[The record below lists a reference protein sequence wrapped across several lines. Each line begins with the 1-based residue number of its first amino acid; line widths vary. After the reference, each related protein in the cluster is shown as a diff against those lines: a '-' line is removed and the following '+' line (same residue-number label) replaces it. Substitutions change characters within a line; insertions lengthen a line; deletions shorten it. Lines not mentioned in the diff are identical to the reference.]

1 MTTYNICFLM
11 QINRIPVNN
20 VLWLKNK
27 HLILSILSIDLTL
40 LKNVR
45 KLVGTCQKDE
55 K

>member
-27 HLILSILSIDLTL
+27 HLILSIDLTL